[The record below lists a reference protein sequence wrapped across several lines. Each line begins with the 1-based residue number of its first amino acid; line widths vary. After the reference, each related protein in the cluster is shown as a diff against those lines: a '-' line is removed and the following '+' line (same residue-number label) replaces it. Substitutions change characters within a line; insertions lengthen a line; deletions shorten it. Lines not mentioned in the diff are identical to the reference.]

1 MHSVQRRLGKYMRRT
16 ADETQV
22 SVLLKDFEDADQL
35 LAKIIESSR
44 AWREA
49 WILLLT
55 HQHRMLIEFDT
66 LYKPIVGAGPDYHG
80 HVPVETPEHI
90 LVRTARLKD
99 DCEELKTDLTADLG
113 QVDSLIVQPAQVARD
128 TLQAMRK
135 TIKKR
140 EDKKLDYERYQS
152 RVDAA
157 AKKNKPSDR
166 DRSALAKAQADL
178 SVATD
183 VYNAADEH
191 LRQTL
196 PPILVAVFS
205 LQPHLLAAQ
214 IQIQNSLLGHFYTTI
229 LNYCTHESFPN
240 PPPPMDEVIR
250 TWSDVFKPLQTE
262 IESLPL
268 LVNGKA
274 VRSSMQLEP
283 ERELGTL
290 HRVRTR
296 TPSAVSLR
304 SHSVSPARALTPS
317 PSYDIGLKAKRSAA
331 RLSTAVPQQNSV
343 QNDSATST
351 TVYATPLSTPLS
363 SSAASASTTD
373 YFSLRGR
380 QASAT
385 SNHSMS
391 SVNMSAAIA
400 VKKKPPPPPPPR
412 APSQQPF
419 AFVTALYDFGG
430 QGEGDL
436 VFREGDRIKVL
447 KSTERKDDWWQGELR
462 GVRGAF
468 PANYCQ

>member
-66 LYKPIVGAGPDYHG
+66 LYKPIVGAGPDYRG
-80 HVPVETPEHI
+80 HVPVETPDHI
-90 LVRTARLKD
+90 LARTARLKD
-99 DCEELKTDLTADLG
+99 ECEELKTDLTADLG

-128 TLQAMRK
+128 TLQTMRK

-157 AKKNKPSDR
+157 TKKNKPSDR

-178 SVATD
+178 GVATEA
-183 VYNAADEH
+183 YNAADEH
-191 LRQTL
+191 LRQSL
-196 PPILVAVFS
+196 PPILIAVFS

-229 LNYCTHESFPN
+229 LNYCTQESLPN
-240 PPPPMDEVIR
+240 PAPPMDEVIR

-262 IESLPL
+262 VESLPL

-317 PSYDIGLKAKRSAA
+317 PSYEMGLRAKRSAA
-331 RLSTAVPQQNSV
+331 RLSTAMPPS
-343 QNDSATST
+343 DAATST
-351 TVYATPLSTPLS
+351 VYGTPLSTPLS
-363 SSAASASTTD
+363 SSAASASTVD
-373 YFSLRGR
+373 YFAVRGR

-391 SVNMSAAIA
+391 SVNMTAAIA
-400 VKKKPPPPPPPR
+400 VKKKPPPPPPR

-462 GVRGAF
+462 GVKGSF

>member
-1 MHSVQRRLGKYMRRT
+1 MHSVQRRLGKYMRRS

-35 LAKIIESSR
+35 LARIIESSR

-49 WILLLT
+49 WVSLLT

-66 LYKPIVGAGPDYHG
+66 LYKPIVGASTNYRG
-80 HVPVETPEHI
+80 HIAVDTADHI
-90 LVRTARLKD
+90 LARTARLKG
-99 DCEELKTDLTADLG
+99 DCEELQADLTADLA
-113 QVDSLIVQPAQVARD
+113 QVDSHIVHPAQLARD
-128 TLQAMRK
+128 NLQAMRK

-157 AKKNKPSDR
+157 TKKTKPSDR

-178 SVATD
+178 AVATEA
-183 VYNAADEH
+183 YNAADEH
-191 LRQTL
+191 LRQAL
-196 PPILVAVFS
+196 PPLLIAVFS

-214 IQIQNSLLGHFYTTI
+214 IQIQNSLLGDFYTAM

-240 PPPPMDEVIR
+240 PSPPMDEVIR
-250 TWSDVFKPLQTE
+250 TWSDVFLPLQSE
-262 IESLPL
+262 VESLPL
-268 LVNGKA
+268 LINGKA
-274 VRSSMQLEP
+274 VRAPMHLQP
-283 ERELGTL
+283 ERETSHLNG
-290 HRVRTR
+290 VRTR

-304 SHSVSPARALTPS
+304 GHSVSPARALPPS
-317 PSYDIGLKAKRSAA
+317 PNFDMGSKPKLSPAL
-331 RLSTAVPQQNSV
+331 LSTAVPQQLSSY
-343 QNDSATST
+343 QSESAAS
-351 TVYATPLSTPLS
+351 TVYATPSTTPLS
-363 SSAASASTTD
+363 SSAASVPNTD
-373 YFSLRGR
+373 YFSARGR

-385 SNHSMS
+385 SNHKIS
-391 SVNMSAAIA
+391 SSTLSPAIA
-400 VKKKPPPPPPPR
+400 QSPL
-412 APSQQPF
+412 

-462 GVRGAF
+462 GVKGSF